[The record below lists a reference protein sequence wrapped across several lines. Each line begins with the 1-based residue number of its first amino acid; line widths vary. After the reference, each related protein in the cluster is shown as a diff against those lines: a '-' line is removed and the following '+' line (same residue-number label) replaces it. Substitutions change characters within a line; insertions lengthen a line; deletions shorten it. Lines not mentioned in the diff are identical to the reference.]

1 MLTLLRISNLF
12 SDPLFSGPPPPLPLS
27 LSYQTPIQ
35 QNEVEIYKP
44 PRLQDASNVPD
55 DIFIDLITISS
66 DEEDEQIQSNPINR
80 GANPSSSDSTSSDE
94 ETGTGNEPSNATS
107 ARPNSRV
114 LHRYSMAEDRQF
126 SRKTSTP
133 IHWPGNQHLAT
144 TSAALP
150 VNRNTATNV
159 AENPNT
165 PVTIK
170 REIGGSSTNLNSH
183 MLNSAK
189 PQSTPKNANSSSSS
203 SSDGQSANQVK
214 QERVSPPHP
223 NIATSSRTPSSVD
236 SLKREKSTPVKNG
249 SAQSQSQAASVRSR
263 ALNIPEHHAVKPTP
277 KVTSANTPDDDTR

>member
-1 MLTLLRISNLF
+1 MQISNLF
-12 SDPLFSGPPPPLPLS
+12 SEPLFGDPPPPLPLS
-27 LSYQTPIQ
+27 LSHQGPIQ
-35 QNEVEIYKP
+35 QNEVVIYKP
-44 PRLQDASNVPD
+44 PKLQDARNVPD

-80 GANPSSSDSTSSDE
+80 GENPSSNDSTSSDE
-94 ETGTGNEPSNATS
+94 DTGTGNEPSNATS

-165 PVTIK
+165 PPTIK
-170 REIGGSSTNLNSH
+170 REIGSSTNLNSH

-214 QERVSPPHP
+214 QERVSPTHP
-223 NIATSSRTPSSVD
+223 NAATSSRTPPSVD
-236 SLKREKSTPVKNG
+236 SLKREKSTPVKNV

-263 ALNIPEHHAVKPTP
+263 ALNIPEHRAVKPTP
-277 KVTSANTPDDDTR
+277 KVTSANTTDDDTR

>member
-1 MLTLLRISNLF
+1 MKLCKANFVTDLVKLLLISNSF
-12 SDPLFSGPPPPLPLS
+12 SDPLFSCPPPPLPLS
-27 LSYQTPIQ
+27 LSHQRPIQ

-44 PRLQDASNVPD
+44 PRLHDARNVPD

-66 DEEDEQIQSNPINR
+66 DEEDEQIQSNPTNR
-80 GANPSSSDSTSSDE
+80 VTNPSSSDSTSSDE
-94 ETGTGNEPSNATS
+94 ETGTGNEPSNAIS

-133 IHWPGNQHLAT
+133 IHWPGNKHLAT
-144 TSAALP
+144 TSSALP

-170 REIGGSSTNLNSH
+170 REIGSLTNLNSQ

-189 PQSTPKNANSSSSS
+189 PQSTPKNANF
-203 SSDGQSANQVK
+203 N
-214 QERVSPPHP
+214 PH
-223 NIATSSRTPSSVD
+223 V
-236 SLKREKSTPVKNG
+236 
-249 SAQSQSQAASVRSR
+249 
-263 ALNIPEHHAVKPTP
+263 
-277 KVTSANTPDDDTR
+277 